1 MVRAPMDTPSS
12 PPTAAAP
19 QNWYR
24 RLYARVEGYAG
35 TRYALAAF
43 VVVAFLDASIFPVP
57 PFALMVPMVFA
68 QPKSWFKLALL
79 GIGASV
85 LGGLAGY
92 ALGFGV
98 HGVLELLHLDLDKP
112 LAGAAA
118 AKLGF
123 DGQTPG
129 QLLGTNLWVLILMAS
144 VLPTP
149 FKLVAIG
156 SGALKVPL
164 ARFLVAA
171 LIGRSARF
179 LAVGLVCRFG
189 GAQAKRWFNR

>member
-1 MVRAPMDTPSS
+1 MVRAPMDTPVE
-12 PPTAAAP
+12 AP
-19 QNWYR
+19 KSWYR
-24 RLYARVEGYAG
+24 RLYSRVQGYAD

-43 VVVAFLDASIFPVP
+43 VVVAFLDASVFPVP

-68 QPKSWFKLALL
+68 QPKSWLKLALL

-92 ALGFGV
+92 ALGSGV
-98 HGVLELLHLDLDKP
+98 HGILETLHLDLDHP
-112 LAGAAA
+112 LSGAAA
-118 AKLGF
+118 TKLGF
-123 DGQTPG
+123 AGQTPG

-156 SGALKVPL
+156 AGVVKVPL
-164 ARFLVAA
+164 SRFLVAA

-179 LAVGLVCRFG
+179 LAVGLACRFG
-189 GAQAKRWFNR
+189 GDWAKRWFKDS